1 MRRFP
6 HRTPP
11 GRAAATT
18 GATTALCSPQP
29 QGPRRHFANALH
41 KPSSAPRR
49 CFWEPPSARR
59 PSTHELAPQLGP
71 DALGLRLR
79 GVDGVAQ
86 GPQVVVDRQALPH
99 VEGAGAEMAERG
111 LLHRRAEPR
120 LQLGI
125 PRGVHAVVLQPPGLP
140 WGQRDTRYP
149 SELWPSL
156 GCAPLQPRE
165 GCRRRCPPQAALHH
179 RATRDGC
186 CHTRGS
192 EGTALPRAPQ
202 VLVPSLL
209 SFIQPAPRWFC
220 PASFTSTQ
228 PVSARSQSHHGR
240 SQPRTVSTVIRVRAN
255 RLYSSINTIS

>member
-6 HRTPP
+6 HHTPA

-41 KPSSAPRR
+41 KPSSAPRQ

-149 SELWPSL
+149 SELRPSL

-165 GCRRRCPPQAALHH
+165 GMQAEMSAPG
-179 RATRDGC
+179 R
-186 CHTRGS
+186 S
-192 EGTALPRAPQ
+192 APQ
-202 VLVPSLL
+202 GYAGWVLPHTGFRGHGSATSPTSPCPQSAELHSACPTLVLPNLVHQHPTCQCSVPKSP
-209 SFIQPAPRWFC
+209 QQE
-220 PASFTSTQ
+220 STTYSEHSDQ
-228 PVSARSQSHHGR
+228 SQGR
-240 SQPRTVSTVIRVRAN
+240 QALV
-255 RLYSSINTIS
+255 